1 MTAELVLLLL
11 SAFCASG
18 LALILAWREPERSVP
33 RTALLLGMCVF
44 AAEAVLAGLS
54 QHDPP
59 HSAPLWLPWRML
71 AMALLPGCWLL
82 FTLTYARGGG
92 AEFVRRWRWILGVL
106 FVLPVGLT
114 ASVWSRL
121 SEDAPYYT
129 AENVLLHPLSQT
141 GVFLQ
146 AAFLIGMILCL
157 MNIEK
162 TLRAARGTM
171 RWRIKYTLIGLGIL
185 FAVRGYG
192 AIQGMLY
199 SALSDQLD
207 AIHALA
213 LILGSAL
220 VFLSL
225 LRAPLHSAD
234 VYPSHSMLSGSLTL
248 VLTGL
253 YLMIVGVLAEIM
265 ARWPVARAFP
275 LNSFLILLAVVGVA
289 LILLSDRLRQQTRRF
304 VSGHFRRPHYDY
316 RQVWSKLADR
326 TASLTT
332 PDEFCRAV
340 HTVISE
346 VFDLLAVS
354 LWLADEAG
362 GRLVLGGSSA
372 LTPAEA
378 SRRLG
383 TIPLTDEILRQLR
396 APATPVLVRDAAGA
410 LGALVRRLGQKEFE
424 QGGESF
430 YLPLAAGH
438 EVLGLMVCGDRVNG
452 VPLTE
457 EERQLL
463 ETIGR
468 QISANLLAIRL
479 AGRLV
484 EAHKLEAFQSMSA
497 FFVHDLKNTASTL
510 SLMLQNLPRHFDD
523 PDFRKD
529 ALAGIAA
536 SVEKINGLIRR
547 LSLFRQDIEMKPV
560 PADLNAVVRAAL
572 ERESAAHPGLIAAEL
587 QPLPLVRMDAEH
599 FQKVVVNLVLNAR
612 EASPAGT
619 PVEVRTARSEDWAVL
634 SVHDRGCG
642 MTPEF
647 QTRALF
653 KPFQTTKPNGI
664 GIGLFHCKVIVE
676 AHHGRIEVESRQ
688 GEGSTFR
695 VWLPLQGGPE

>member
-1 MTAELVLLLL
+1 VTPELVLILL
-11 SAFCASG
+11 SAAG
-18 LALILAWREPERSVP
+18 AAILALTLVLRESERSVP
-33 RTALLLGMCVF
+33 RTAFLLGMALF
-44 AAEAVLAGLS
+44 AAEAVLTVLGLRHPS
-54 QHDPP
+54 QT
-59 HSAPLWLPWRML
+59 AYYWFPWRML
-71 AMALLPGCWLL
+71 TLALLPGCWLL
-82 FTLTYARGGG
+82 FTLTYARGRG
-92 AEFVRRWRWILGVL
+92 AEFVRSWRWILGAL
-106 FVLPVGLT
+106 FVLPVGLALAGWNQLDGVIPLYT
-114 ASVWSRL
+114 
-121 SEDAPYYT
+121 ED
-129 AENVLLHPLSQT
+129 NVLLYPLSKA

-157 MNIEK
+157 MNMER
-162 TLRAARGTM
+162 TLRAAKGTM
-171 RWRIKYTLIGLGIL
+171 RWRIKYTLIGLGLL

-192 AIQGMLY
+192 AIQGILY
-199 SALSDQLD
+199 SFLSAQLGGLN
-207 AIHALA
+207 ALA
-213 LILGSAL
+213 LLLGCAL

-225 LRAPLHSAD
+225 LRAPLHSVD
-234 VYPSHSMLSGSLTL
+234 VYPSHGMLAGSLTL
-248 VLTGL
+248 VLAGC
-253 YLMIVGVLAEIM
+253 YLLIVGVLAEVM

-316 RQVWSKLADR
+316 RQVWTKLADR
-326 TASLTT
+326 TASLTS
-332 PDEFCRAV
+332 PEELCRAV

-346 VFDLLAVS
+346 IFDLLAVS
-354 LWLADEAG
+354 IWLADEAG

-372 LTPAEA
+372 LTPDEA

-383 TIPLTDEILRQLR
+383 AIPLTEEILRHLR
-396 APATPVLVRDAAGA
+396 APATPVLVRDTAGEF
-410 LGALVRRLGQKEFE
+410 GALVRRLGQKEFE

-479 AGRLV
+479 AGRLA

-529 ALAGIAA
+529 ALAGIAT

-547 LSLFRQDIEMKPV
+547 LSLFRQNIEMKPV
-560 PADLNAVVRAAL
+560 SADLNAVIRPVL
-572 ERESAAHPGLIAAEL
+572 EREAAANPGMVVTELAA
-587 QPLPLVRMDAEH
+587 LPPVRVDAEH

-619 PVEVRTARSEDWAVL
+619 PVEVRTRRSDNWAVL
-634 SVHDRGCG
+634 SVRDRGCG

-647 QTRALF
+647 MARSLF

-664 GIGLFHCKVIVE
+664 GIGMFHCKVIVE
-676 AHHGRIEVESRQ
+676 AHRGRIEVESRQ
-688 GEGSTFR
+688 GEGSTFH
-695 VWLPLQGGPE
+695 VWLPLQGEPG